1 MTEEE
6 YQEETMLLA
15 TEYVEDEFDNI
26 EQYEDGSGPSE
37 AIMLQRFYAKMAEE
51 ESPNPDY

>member
-1 MTEEE
+1 MIIEEE
-6 YQEETMLLA
+6 Y
-15 TEYVEDEFDNI
+15 DELDM
-26 EQYEDGSGPSE
+26 YEDGSGPSE